1 MTDTVKP
8 NPSAETA
15 PPKADPAFPRLHPR
29 PDRGWVNDPNGLARI
44 DGRWHVFFQWNPESA
59 RHHRIHWGHVSSEDL
74 VHWTAEPTALVPR
87 EGHPDSFGCFTG
99 CLVDDAG
106 TPTAVYSAVTDRS
119 GSSDVLLARA
129 DRDLREWRQD
139 EQPVLPMPA
148 DQRFTDIRDPFL
160 FEHAGHRWAIIGAGR
175 PHGEPGVLAFRVD
188 DLTTWVPAGTLLDS
202 GDAVAASV
210 APANIWE
217 CPNLVHVEGRW
228 ILILSLWRSRDDAE
242 PRPRELH
249 GVRYLVGDLKVTADL
264 QLRFKAD
271 SGGTLDD
278 GPAFYAPQILA
289 AEGRALM
296 WGWSWELRD
305 EAESD
310 TAGWAGSLTHP
321 RELHMLGDKLVSRP
335 AAELASLIRTELAPD
350 DSTLTEPAFLVRFSG
365 PGSLNADGRPVAT
378 LDQPGDVW
386 VDGSIVEAFPESGV
400 PYTTRGYPK
409 RGWTVSGPAQAYK
422 LGLEE
427 TSAQPEPSQRLRG
440 DGNP

>member
-1 MTDTVKP
+1 MTNTIKP
-8 NPSAETA
+8 NASAETA
-15 PPKADPAFPRLHPR
+15 RGTTDPSFPRLHPR

-74 VHWTAEPTALVPR
+74 LQWTVEPAALTPR
-87 EGHPDSFGCFTG
+87 EGYPDSFGCFTG
-99 CLVDDAG
+99 CIVDDAG

-119 GSSDVLLARA
+119 GASDVVLARA
-129 DRDLREWRQD
+129 DRHLRDWHQD
-139 EQPVLPMPA
+139 EQPVLPMPE

-160 FEHAGHRWAIIGAGR
+160 LEHAGHRWAIIGAGR
-175 PHGEPGVLAFRVD
+175 PHGEPGVMAYRVD
-188 DLTTWVPAGTLLDS
+188 ELTSWVPAGTLLDT
-202 GDAVAASV
+202 GDPVAASV

-217 CPNLVHVEGRW
+217 CPNLVHVDGRW

-249 GVRYLVGDLKVTADL
+249 GVRYLVGDLEVTADL
-264 QLRFKAD
+264 QIRFKAD
-271 SGGTLDD
+271 RGGTLDD
-278 GPAFYAPQILA
+278 GPTFYAPQVLA
-289 AEGRALM
+289 NEGRALM

-310 TAGWAGSLTHP
+310 QAGWAGSLTHP
-321 RELHMLGDKLVSRP
+321 RELRLLEGELVSRP
-335 AAELASLIRTELAPD
+335 AAELAALVGTELELA
-350 DSTLTEPAFLVRFSG
+350 DSPLTEPAFLVRFSG
-365 PGSLNADGRPVAT
+365 PGSLAADGEPVVT
-378 LDQPGDVW
+378 LDQPGEVW

-409 RGWTVSGPAQAYK
+409 NGWTVSGAAQAFK

-427 TSAQPEPSQRLRG
+427 TSAPSEPSKTSPG
-440 DGNP
+440 NGNP